1 MRGGRPVETILG
13 QEGFSR
19 LARRSISVYE
29 ADRLQPGPATGT
41 PRRRFLEWNGSS
53 PLSESAISRYAGGG
67 AAAAKYE
74 FVRAKVPDAAVG
86 EMHGR
91 IRYCPKSSISM
102 RIRSRWETSDR
113 RGQSAG
119 GVRRPEESGGRRV
132 RALARVC
139 RPRARGSTRIGYPYP
154 TGSLLEPTTHRSSAP
169 RAPADR
175 IGDQCQGARGWCRR
189 LAVHPSVPRHT
200 DGADHQDQPRA
211 DADSQIGNVIDERTR
226 CSSSPETLNSHSTV
240 PRPIRRFRTCR

>member
-119 GVRRPEESGGRRV
+119 GVRRPEGPGS
-132 RALARVC
+132 RAGLPSEATRQHTH
-139 RPRARGSTRIGYPYP
+139 RIPLSDRFTPRADNASVQRTEG
-154 TGSLLEPTTHRSSAP
+154 
-169 RAPADR
+169 APADR

>member
-1 MRGGRPVETILG
+1 M
-13 QEGFSR
+13 
-19 LARRSISVYE
+19 ARRSISVYE

-102 RIRSRWETSDR
+102 RIRSRWEPSD
-113 RGQSAG
+113 
-119 GVRRPEESGGRRV
+119 
-132 RALARVC
+132 
-139 RPRARGSTRIGYPYP
+139 
-154 TGSLLEPTTHRSSAP
+154 
-169 RAPADR
+169 
-175 IGDQCQGARGWCRR
+175 
-189 LAVHPSVPRHT
+189 
-200 DGADHQDQPRA
+200 
-211 DADSQIGNVIDERTR
+211 
-226 CSSSPETLNSHSTV
+226 
-240 PRPIRRFRTCR
+240 

>member
-53 PLSESAISRYAGGG
+53 PLSESAISRYASGG

-102 RIRSRWETSDR
+102 RIRSRWEPSDR
-113 RGQSAG
+113 RGQAAG
-119 GVRRPEESGGRRV
+119 GVRRPEGPGSRAGLPSEGTRGAHASDTPIRPV
-132 RALARVC
+132 RSSSRQA
-139 RPRARGSTRIGYPYP
+139 
-154 TGSLLEPTTHRSSAP
+154 HRSSAP

-200 DGADHQDQPRA
+200 DGADHQDQPHA
-211 DADSQIGNVIDERTR
+211 DMPTARSAT
-226 CSSSPETLNSHSTV
+226 
-240 PRPIRRFRTCR
+240 

>member
-1 MRGGRPVETILG
+1 MVG
-13 QEGFSR
+13 
-19 LARRSISVYE
+19 
-29 ADRLQPGPATGT
+29 
-41 PRRRFLEWNGSS
+41 RRRPSMSS
-53 PLSESAISRYAGGG
+53 SAQRCRMRPLAKCTVESATAPSLPSACGSG
-67 AAAAKYE
+67 
-74 FVRAKVPDAAVG
+74 PDG
-86 EMHGR
+86 NPPTE
-91 IRYCPKSSISM
+91 
-102 RIRSRWETSDR
+102 
-113 RGQSAG
+113 
-119 GVRRPEESGGRRV
+119 GVSRPEESGGRRV